1 MIAFKVERGAYA
13 TPVFGEEKKL
23 LLMALKRGVASSTDE
38 LKTALRQ
45 STMTA
50 QLGDRLSK
58 AWRSEVYPGGR
69 QGGTGAT
76 ESLAYSPA
84 GMVWSRATDVF
95 MTHITGATITPS
107 RRKYLAVPVKEVQ
120 DAWRSRGFTHR
131 DGRQGQARGTAANA
145 GQYAAID
152 MQTWAARNGTT
163 LRIVWNKKPGKIAAF
178 AVSNKDNKVKF
189 FLMRSVTLRPR
200 LEIATAF
207 NRVSSSFPRKL
218 QDDVRRVLDGLNN
231 R

>member
-1 MIAFKVERGAYA
+1 MITFKVERGPHA

-23 LLMALKRGVASSTDE
+23 LLMALKRGVASSTDD
-38 LKTALRQ
+38 LKKALRQ
-45 STMTA
+45 STVTA
-50 QLGDRLSK
+50 ELGDRLSK
-58 AWRSEVYPGGR
+58 AWRSDVYPGGQ
-69 QGGTGAT
+69 QGSTG
-76 ESLAYSPA
+76 EGERLAYSPA

-95 MTHITGATITPS
+95 MTHISGATIKPN
-107 RRKYLAVPVKEVQ
+107 RRRYLAVPVKEVQ

-131 DGRQGQARGTAANA
+131 DGRQGPARGNAANA

-152 MQTWAARNGTT
+152 MKTWAARNGTT
-163 LRIVWNKKPGKIAAF
+163 LRIAWNKKPGKIAAF
-178 AVSNKDNKVKF
+178 AISNKDNKVKF
-189 FLMRSVTLRPR
+189 FLMRFVTLRPR

-218 QDDVRRVLDGLNN
+218 QDDVRRILDGLNN